1 MGLKLNGATDGSIE
15 LNPQDSLGGDRVITL
30 NATGNST
37 LTLPDSNG
45 TLDRLE
51 RAGNILQVVS
61 NTTTTETIIA
71 STSYQDT
78 GISGSITST
87 QANSKFMILA
97 SMQFRVFKNSGD
109 VGASIELQRNISGGA
124 YSSLYMDGNDYAM
137 GYCSNV
143 VNNLEMSYRAP
154 LHILDSPSVSSGT
167 TLSYKIRG
175 RNRGGSNAVHFQDD
189 DFYMSSL
196 TILEIAA

>member
-1 MGLKLNGATDGSIE
+1 M
-15 LNPQDSLGGDRVITL
+15 TL
-30 NATGNST
+30 RLNST
-37 LTLPDSNG
+37 GGGYIEIDAPNTASNFSLTAPIANG
-45 TLDRLE
+45 TLDTTG

-78 GISGSITST
+78 GIFESITST
-87 QANSKFMILA
+87 QANSKFMIFA
-97 SMQFRVFKNSGD
+97 SMQFRVFRNSGD

-124 YSSLYMDGNDYAM
+124 YSSLYTDGNNYAM
-137 GYCSNV
+137 GYCSAISS
-143 VNNLEMSYRAP
+143 NLEMSYRAP

-175 RNRGGSNAVHFQDD
+175 ATRGGSNAVHFQDD
-189 DFYMSSL
+189 GYYVSSL